1 MSDPS
6 RIEDLAQ
13 RVADGLADE
22 AMIAELEALMREGA
36 SARITYLQTLQ
47 LHQDL
52 ERKAARNTLNAG
64 TLSQEP
70 VLLDLPAN
78 ASTGSSRRWAIVGV
92 AAALAM
98 SVAAFFMWPSDQSSV
113 GEMVQVTQSE
123 WLGSRPGK
131 SLEEG
136 QRLQLVSGSV
146 ELRLA
151 SGVRVVLEGK
161 TDAVLRNAMAISLND
176 GQLFAAVPS
185 QAHGF
190 RVTTPGI
197 DVVDHGTQF
206 GVRVGE
212 TGAAVHVFDGEV
224 EIEQKSEARKNQT
237 LTTAQAARFDPQGV
251 LEDWIVPDYEG
262 FAAPRLAPGV
272 VSTSQAVHWFEDPP
286 STFGFTQGSRVAL
299 VLERTN
305 VLLEQPMDV
314 TFDRHKTGTNSAYDT
329 HHKVLGAGIR
339 VDSYLMHFNPREKGN
354 SPDGSVY
361 FDRPIIGV
369 IARGDQLMA
378 SDAILG
384 RTDFAYPS
392 EARRGLEGDSD
403 ALDVINMER
412 DQMSVRFSA
421 SDTSIDQVRILLEAR
436 SLTPLQP
443 RTGN

>member
-1 MSDPS
+1 MSYPS
-6 RIEDLAQ
+6 RIDDLAQ
-13 RVADGLADE
+13 RVADGLANE
-22 AMIAELEALMREGA
+22 AMIAELEALMREDA

-52 ERKAARNTLNAG
+52 ERKAARNTLNTG
-64 TLSQEP
+64 TSSNEP
-70 VLLDLPAN
+70 VLSELPMELP
-78 ASTGSSRRWAIVGV
+78 SGSSRRWAIVGV

-98 SVAAFFMWPSDQSSV
+98 SVAAFFMWPSDQSI

-136 QRLQLVSGSV
+136 QRLQLASGSV

-151 SGVRVVLEGK
+151 SGVRVVLDGK
-161 TDAVLRNAMAISLND
+161 TDAVLRNAMAISLNG

-224 EIEQKSEARKNQT
+224 EIEQKSEAWKNQT

-272 VSTSQAVHWFEDPP
+272 VSTSKAVHWFENPP
-286 STFGFTQGSRVAL
+286 STFGFTQGSQVAL

-305 VLLEQPMDV
+305 VLLEQPIDV

-329 HHKVLGAGIR
+329 HRKVLGAGIR
-339 VDSYLMHFNPREKGN
+339 VDSYLMHFKPREKGN

-384 RTDFAYPS
+384 RTDFAYPA

>member
-1 MSDPS
+1 M
-6 RIEDLAQ
+6 
-13 RVADGLADE
+13 
-22 AMIAELEALMREGA
+22 
-36 SARITYLQTLQ
+36 
-47 LHQDL
+47 
-52 ERKAARNTLNAG
+52 
-64 TLSQEP
+64 
-70 VLLDLPAN
+70 
-78 ASTGSSRRWAIVGV
+78 
-92 AAALAM
+92 
-98 SVAAFFMWPSDQSSV
+98 
-113 GEMVQVTQSE
+113 
-123 WLGSRPGK
+123 
-131 SLEEG
+131 
-136 QRLQLVSGSV
+136 
-146 ELRLA
+146 
-151 SGVRVVLEGK
+151 
-161 TDAVLRNAMAISLND
+161 
-176 GQLFAAVPS
+176 
-185 QAHGF
+185 
-190 RVTTPGI
+190 
-197 DVVDHGTQF
+197 
-206 GVRVGE
+206 
-212 TGAAVHVFDGEV
+212 
-224 EIEQKSEARKNQT
+224 
-237 LTTAQAARFDPQGV
+237 
-251 LEDWIVPDYEG
+251 
-262 FAAPRLAPGV
+262 
-272 VSTSQAVHWFEDPP
+272 
-286 STFGFTQGSRVAL
+286 AL

-339 VDSYLMHFNPREKGN
+339 VDSYLMHFNPRQKGN

>member
-6 RIEDLAQ
+6 RVEDLAQ

-22 AMIAELEALMREGA
+22 AMIAELEALMREDA

-47 LHQDL
+47 LHQDM

-78 ASTGSSRRWAIVGV
+78 APTGSSRRWAIVGV

-98 SVAAFFMWPSDQSSV
+98 SVAAFFMWPSDQSI

-136 QRLQLVSGSV
+136 QRLQLASGSV

-151 SGVRVVLEGK
+151 SGVRVVLDGK
-161 TDAVLRNAMAISLND
+161 TDAVLRNAMAISLNE

-272 VSTSQAVHWFEDPP
+272 VSTSKAVHWFENPP
-286 STFGFTQGSRVAL
+286 PTFGFTQGSQVAL

-305 VLLEQPMDV
+305 VLLEQPIDV

-329 HHKVLGAGIR
+329 HRKVLGAGIR

-384 RTDFAYPS
+384 RTDFAYPA